1 MILWASLGR
10 QKQVDG
16 RLQRLRDTI
25 CKGVRGYLTWG
36 KLCNQLAGSPQDF
49 NQTVAVEHL

>member
-1 MILWASLGR
+1 MLWASLGR
-10 QKQVDG
+10 PKQVDG
-16 RLQRLRDTI
+16 RLQRLGDI
-25 CKGVRGYLTWG
+25 YKGDGGNLTWG